1 MQKIAQVL
9 KSNGTDGE
17 LLVSFF
23 DVDPEDIDLQ
33 EPVFIYFD
41 GLPVPFYFESF
52 VRRGVN
58 RALVHLTGVHS
69 LRDADELA
77 GQPIFADYFE
87 VTEDSDLTGWT
98 VLKADGSK
106 VGLIVGYED
115 IPGNL
120 CVYVDTP
127 DGERLIPLHPDLV
140 LSMDQPSRTI
150 TLQVPEGLL

>member
-23 DVDPEDIDLQ
+23 DIDPEEIDLQ
-33 EPVFIYFD
+33 EPVFIYMD

-58 RALVHLTGVHS
+58 RALVHPTGVHN
-69 LRDADELA
+69 LKDADEHA
-77 GQPIFADYFE
+77 GSDIFADYFE

-98 VLKADGSK
+98 VLSASGAT

-120 CVYVDTP
+120 CVYVDTA

-140 LSMDQPSRTI
+140 IGMDHDAHTV
-150 TLQVPEGLL
+150 TLQIPEGLL

>member
-52 VRRGVN
+52 TRRGVN

-77 GQPIFADYFE
+77 GQDIFADYFE
-87 VTEDSDLTGWT
+87 ITEDSDLTGWT
-98 VLKADGSK
+98 VIKADGSK

-120 CVYVDTP
+120 CVYVDTS

-140 LSMDQPSRTI
+140 LGMDQSSRTI
-150 TLQVPEGLL
+150 TLQIPEGLL

>member
-23 DVDPEDIDLQ
+23 DIDPEEIDLQ
-33 EPVFIYFD
+33 EPVFIYVD

-77 GQPIFADYFE
+77 GQAIFADYFE

-98 VLKADGSK
+98 VLSASGAT

-120 CVYVDTP
+120 CVYVDTA
-127 DGERLIPLHPDLV
+127 DGERLLPLHQDLV
-140 LSMDQPSRTI
+140 LAMDPAARTV
-150 TLQVPEGLL
+150 TLEIPEGLL

>member
-1 MQKIAQVL
+1 MRKIAQVL

-23 DVDPEDIDLQ
+23 DVDPEEIDLQ

-58 RALVHLTGVHS
+58 RALVHLTGVRS

-77 GQPIFADYFE
+77 GYAIFADYFDL
-87 VTEDSDLTGWT
+87 TEDNDLTGWT
-98 VLKADGSK
+98 VLSQDGAT

-115 IPGNL
+115 IPGNT
-120 CVYVDTP
+120 CIYVDTA
-127 DGERLIPLHPDLV
+127 DGEKLLPLHEDLV
-140 LSMDQPSRTI
+140 LAMDDAARTV
-150 TLQVPEGLL
+150 TLEIPEGLL

>member
-17 LLVSFF
+17 LLISFF
-23 DVDPEDIDLQ
+23 DIDPEDIDLQ
-33 EPVFIYFD
+33 EPVFIYMD

-58 RALVHLTGVHS
+58 RALVHLTGVHN
-69 LRDADELA
+69 LKDADELA
-77 GQPIFADYFE
+77 GSDIFADYFE

-98 VLKADGSK
+98 VLNANGST

-120 CVYVDTP
+120 CVYVDTA
-127 DGERLIPLHPDLV
+127 DGVRLLPLHTDLV
-140 LSMDQPSRTI
+140 LGMDPSAHTV
-150 TLQVPEGLL
+150 TLQIPEGLL

>member
-17 LLVSFF
+17 LLISFF
-23 DVDPEDIDLQ
+23 DIDPEDIDLQ
-33 EPVFIYFD
+33 EPVFINFD

-58 RALVHLTGVHS
+58 RALVHLTGVHN
-69 LRDADELA
+69 LKDADELA
-77 GQPIFADYFE
+77 GSDIFADYFE
-87 VTEDSDLTGWT
+87 VTQDSDLTGWT
-98 VLKADGSK
+98 VLNADGTT

-120 CVYVDTP
+120 CVYVDTA
-127 DGERLIPLHPDLV
+127 DGERLIPLHADLV
-140 LSMDQPSRTI
+140 LGMDSGSRTV